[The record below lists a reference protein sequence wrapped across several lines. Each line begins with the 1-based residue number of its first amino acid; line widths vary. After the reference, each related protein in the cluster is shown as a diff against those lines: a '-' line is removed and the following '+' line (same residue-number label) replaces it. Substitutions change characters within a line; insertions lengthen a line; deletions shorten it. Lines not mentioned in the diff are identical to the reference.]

1 MDIQV
6 LDNMKNMK
14 EKKFSDI
21 TRTSALCVCVLA
33 SGSKGNAIY
42 ISNGRTSVLFD
53 AGLSGK
59 EIQQRMLARQ
69 LDPKSLTGIVV
80 SHEHSDHIR
89 GVGILS
95 RRFNLPVYI
104 SPKTAEAA
112 SEKIGRLYQTSYFDC
127 GKTFKIQGL
136 RIRPFGICHD
146 AEDPAGF
153 TISYKGQ
160 KVGLATD
167 LGVATGMVKEHLKR
181 CNLLILEANH
191 DMDMLINGPYPWYL
205 KQRIKSRNGH
215 LSNEDSCNL
224 LGRVLH
230 HNLTCVVLAHLSE
243 QNNHPEKALKS
254 VKQAVVNQRH
264 NLKFHVASQYVSSDV
279 IQIA

>member
-1 MDIQV
+1 MRMVLVIQV
-6 LDNMKNMK
+6 FDNMKNV
-14 EKKFSDI
+14 KKTEFSDI
-21 TRTSALCVCVLA
+21 KSTSLLKVCVLA
-33 SGSKGNAIY
+33 SGSKGNAVY
-42 ISNGRTSVLFD
+42 ISNGRASILFD

-59 EIQQRMLARQ
+59 EIQQRMLVRQ

-104 SPKTAEAA
+104 SPKTAKAA
-112 SEKIGRLYQTSYFDC
+112 SGQIGKLYQTSYFDC
-127 GKTFKIQGL
+127 GKTFEIQGVK
-136 RIRPFGICHD
+136 IRPFTTSHD

-224 LGRVLH
+224 LGKVIH
-230 HNLTCVVLAHLSE
+230 KNLTCVVLAHLSE

-254 VKQAVVNQRH
+254 VKQAVVNQHH
-264 NLKFHVASQYVSSDV
+264 NLKFHVASQ
-279 IQIA
+279 

>member
-1 MDIQV
+1 V
-6 LDNMKNMK
+6 SDNILNIRKK
-14 EKKFSDI
+14 ELSD
-21 TRTSALCVCVLA
+21 TKSPPALCVCVLA

-42 ISNGRTSVLFD
+42 ISNGRTSILFD

-59 EIQQRMLARQ
+59 EIQQRMFVRQ

-104 SPKTAEAA
+104 SPKTAKAA
-112 SEKIGRLYQTSYFDC
+112 SRQIGKLHQTSYFYC
-127 GKTFKIQGL
+127 GKTFNIQGL
-136 RIRPFGICHD
+136 KIRPFTTCHD

-191 DMDMLINGPYPWYL
+191 DMEMLINGPYPWYL

-215 LSNEDSCNL
+215 LSNEDSGNL
-224 LGRVLH
+224 LGNLLH
-230 HNLTCVVLAHLSE
+230 NNLTCVILAHLSE

-254 VKQAVVNQRH
+254 VKQAVVNQRRS
-264 NLKFHVASQYVSSDV
+264 LKFHVASQYVSSDV
-279 IQIA
+279 IQIS

>member
-1 MDIQV
+1 
-6 LDNMKNMK
+6 
-14 EKKFSDI
+14 
-21 TRTSALCVCVLA
+21 VCVLA
-33 SGSKGNAIY
+33 SGSKGNAVY
-42 ISNGRTSVLFD
+42 VSNEQTSVLFD

-59 EIQQRMLARQ
+59 EIERRMLARQ

-104 SPKTAEAA
+104 SPKTAQAA
-112 SEKIGRLYQTSYFDC
+112 SAQIGKLYQTSYFDC
-127 GKTFKIQGL
+127 GKMFNIQGL
-136 RIRPFGICHD
+136 TIRPFSTSHD

-153 TISYKGQ
+153 TISYNGQ

-167 LGVATGMVKEHLKR
+167 LGVATGMVQEHLKG

-191 DMDMLINGPYPWYL
+191 DMDMLITGPYPWYL

-215 LSNEDSCNL
+215 LSNEESCNL
-224 LGRVLH
+224 LGKVLH
-230 HNLTCVVLAHLSE
+230 KNLTCVVLAHLSE
-243 QNNHPEKALKS
+243 QNNHPEKALNT
-254 VKQAVVNQRH
+254 VRQAVITQQSI
-264 NLKFHVASQYVSSDV
+264 LKFHVASQYTSSE
-279 IQIA
+279 IINISERNSL